1 MEKEYLF
8 VITSGILS
16 GFVVFGAGL
25 FSSFGLSLYQL
36 SLFQA
41 LFVFLLLPFVLFKK
55 ECRIE
60 KRMLKFF
67 VVFGFLA
74 LFSNFTE
81 FGPVF
86 LGVPVAV
93 VVLLMYTQPI
103 WTIIIGKLFLKEVI
117 SRKKILSLLLA
128 IAGVVVLINPV
139 FGAEIGSWL
148 GILLALAGGL
158 TVSAWVV
165 LGRVAGIKGYHPIT
179 TLFGHYIFMILFL
192 LIFYPFL
199 AFFVKDSTIV
209 NLSPDIGIGLWAG
222 LLVFS
227 VFAIFLNQI
236 IYFYGAKKVLASD
249 AGIILLLEPV
259 VATLLA
265 MVFLQQPITANILA
279 GGALILAANYI
290 VIYHVRKS
298 G

>member
-1 MEKEYLF
+1 
-8 VITSGILS
+8 
-16 GFVVFGAGL
+16 
-25 FSSFGLSLYQL
+25 
-36 SLFQA
+36 
-41 LFVFLLLPFVLFKK
+41 
-55 ECRIE
+55 
-60 KRMLKFF
+60 
-67 VVFGFLA
+67 
-74 LFSNFTE
+74 
-81 FGPVF
+81 
-86 LGVPVAV
+86 
-93 VVLLMYTQPI
+93 
-103 WTIIIGKLFLKEVI
+103 
-117 SRKKILSLLLA
+117 
-128 IAGVVVLINPV
+128 
-139 FGAEIGSWL
+139 
-148 GILLALAGGL
+148 
-158 TVSAWVV
+158 
-165 LGRVAGIKGYHPIT
+165 
-179 TLFGHYIFMILFL
+179 MILFL